1 MIINN
6 VSTVGCNNQV
16 KQATNNAKFGF
27 NKDVS
32 RAIKKKGWPR
42 LMDGGKLKVNPPNLI
57 NKKAVEKKR
66 KKRL

>member
-32 RAIKKKGWPR
+32 RAIKKKLASPHGWREIKSKSTKPY
-42 LMDGGKLKVNPPNLI
+42 
-57 NKKAVEKKR
+57 
-66 KKRL
+66 